1 MVFWAALP
9 IVILL
14 ILLVYLRMTPLKAG
28 AVSFAAS
35 LIIALAVFRAG
46 AGGMMV
52 TIGKGLALSV
62 NIILIIWAAVYLY
75 NFVEETGAMVKI
87 KSKVSGLIADRFLQF
102 LMLAWLFTPLLQGI
116 AGFGVPVAIV
126 TGILVSMGF
135 DPLRSVAASLVGH
148 SWSVSFGSMGTS
160 YYTISLVTG
169 LTYAELGPWFV
180 FFTGFAMFV
189 TGLGISYIYGGI
201 KTIRRAIPSIAAGT
215 AVMTGALYLTV
226 AFGIVSISLIA
237 SSITGIAAFLIL
249 SGRKGA
255 PSPGLGG
262 DAGPDEPM
270 SFALAVSP
278 YLLVMAMTV
287 ILYFMPFKE
296 LGAGISFPG
305 YATGLGHVV
314 EPAKA
319 YAKFRPFSHPAP
331 IILAASLASIA
342 LFSRKGFWKRGAMAR
357 IASKTARKCLN
368 TTYTLL
374 CFIPMAIVMMDAGM
388 MKELSAAVAELT
400 GKFFP
405 MVSPMIGALG
415 SFITG
420 SNTTSNVIFGK
431 FQQMVAERLGISA
444 AMICAAQ
451 SVGASVGCALGPT
464 QVLLG
469 ITAAGLDSQAHRVY
483 KKVLPLVVVT
493 VILMGIPSLAFA
505 LLGKGL

>member
-9 IVILL
+9 IAVLL
-14 ILLVYLRMTPLKAG
+14 ILLIYLRMTPLKAG
-28 AVSFAAS
+28 SISFAVS
-35 LIIALAVFRAG
+35 LVIALAVFRAG
-46 AGGMMV
+46 TGGILV
-52 TIGKGLALSV
+52 TLGKGLALSV

-75 NFVEETGAMVKI
+75 NFVEETGAMGSI
-87 KSKVSGLIADRFLQF
+87 KSKVSGLIEDRFLQF

-135 DPLRSVAASLVGH
+135 DPLKSVSASLVGH

-160 YYTISLVTG
+160 FYTISLVTG
-169 LTYAELGPWFV
+169 LTYKELGPWFV
-180 FFTGFAMFV
+180 FFTGFAMFI
-189 TGLGISYIYGGI
+189 TGISISFIYGGAA
-201 KTIRRAIPSIAAGT
+201 TIRRAMPRIAIGT

-237 SSITGIAAFLIL
+237 SSIAGIAAFLAL
-249 SGRKGA
+249 SGKKDEQ
-255 PSPGLGG
+255 PMHQEG
-262 DAGPDEPM
+262 DSASGESM
-270 SFALAVSP
+270 SFLLAVSP

-287 ILYFMPFKE
+287 FLYFMPFKE
-296 LGAGISFPG
+296 LGAGINFPG
-305 YATGLGHVV
+305 YETGLGYVV

-342 LFSRKGFWKRGAMAR
+342 LFFGKGYWRKGAIGR
-357 IASKTARKCLN
+357 IAYKTVRKCLN

-388 MKELSAAVAELT
+388 MKELSGAVAQLT

-431 FQQMVAERLGISA
+431 FQQMVAEQLGITA

-469 ITAAGLDSQAHRVY
+469 ITSAGLDNQAHRVY
-483 KKVLPLVVVT
+483 KRVLPLVVIT
-493 VILMGIPSLAFA
+493 VILMGLPSLAFA
-505 LLGKGL
+505 LLGAGL

>member
-9 IVILL
+9 IAILL
-14 ILLVYLRMTPLKAG
+14 FLLIYMRMTPLKAG
-28 AVSFAAS
+28 SISFAAS
-35 LIIALAVFRAG
+35 IAVALAVFRSG
-46 AGGMMV
+46 AGGLLV
-52 TIGKGLALSV
+52 TLGKGLALAA
-62 NIILIIWAAVYLY
+62 NIVLIIWAAVYLY
-75 NFVEETGAMVKI
+75 NFVEETGAMGRI
-87 KSKVSGLIADRFLQF
+87 KSKVSSLIEDRFFQF
-102 LMLAWLFTPLLQGI
+102 LMLTWLFAPLLQGI

-135 DPLRSVAASLVGH
+135 NPLKAVSASLVGH

-160 YYTISLVTG
+160 YYTMSLVTG
-169 LTYAELGPWFV
+169 LTYAQLGPWFV
-180 FFTGFAMFV
+180 FFTGFAMFF
-189 TGLGISYIYGGI
+189 TGLGISFIYGGTAVL
-201 KTIRRAIPSIAAGT
+201 KSAVFRVAIGT

-237 SSITGIAAFLIL
+237 SSITGIAAFLAL
-249 SGRKGA
+249 SGKKGA
-255 PSPGLGG
+255 PAPQA
-262 DAGPDEPM
+262 AGKSGSGEAM
-270 SFALAVSP
+270 SFLLAISP

-287 ILYFMPFKE
+287 FLYFMPFKE
-296 LGAGISFPG
+296 LGAGIDFPG
-305 YATGLGHVV
+305 YSTGLGYVV
-314 EPAKA
+314 EPARA

-331 IILAASLASIA
+331 IILAASLASIV
-342 LFSRKGFWKRGAMAR
+342 LFSSKGYWKRGAMGR
-357 IASKTARKCLN
+357 ISSKTVRKCLN

-388 MKELSAAVAELT
+388 MKELSAAVAQLT

-431 FQQMVAERLGISA
+431 FQQMVAERLGITA

-469 ITAAGLDSQAHRVY
+469 ITAAGLDNQAHMVY
-483 KKVLPLVVVT
+483 KRVLPLVLIT
-493 VILMGIPSLAFA
+493 VILMGLPSIAFA
-505 LLGKGL
+505 LLEKGY

>member
-9 IVILL
+9 IAVLL
-14 ILLVYLRMTPLKAG
+14 ILLVYLRFTPLKAG
-28 AVSFAAS
+28 AISFAVS

-46 AGGMMV
+46 LSGILV
-52 TIGKGLALSV
+52 TLGKGLALSV
-62 NIILIIWAAVYLY
+62 NIVLIIWAAVYLY
-75 NFVEETGAMVKI
+75 NFVDETGAMGRI
-87 KSKVSGLIADRFLQF
+87 KSKVSGLIEDRFLQF

-135 DPLRSVAASLVGH
+135 DPLGSVTASLVGH

-169 LTYAELGPWFV
+169 LSYAELGPWFV
-180 FFTGFAMFV
+180 FFTGFAMFL
-189 TGLGISYIYGGI
+189 TGISISFIYGG
-201 KTIRRAIPSIAAGT
+201 KAYIRRAMPSIAIGT
-215 AVMTGALYLTV
+215 AVMTGALYMTV
-226 AFGIVSISLIA
+226 AFGIFSISLIA
-237 SSITGIAAFLIL
+237 SSIAGIAAFLAL
-249 SGRKGA
+249 SGRR
-255 PSPGLGG
+255 G
-262 DAGPDEPM
+262 DASHHLSGNGGPDESM
-270 SFALAVSP
+270 SFMLAVSP

-296 LGAGISFPG
+296 LGAGFSFPG
-305 YATGLGHVV
+305 YETGLGYVV
-314 EPAKA
+314 EPARS

-331 IILAASLASIA
+331 IILAASLASIT
-342 LFSRKGFWKRGAMAR
+342 LYSRKGFWKKGAMSR
-357 IASKTARKCLN
+357 IATKTARKCLN

-388 MKELSAAVAELT
+388 MKELSAAVAALT
-400 GKFFP
+400 GKLFP
-405 MVSPMIGALG
+405 VVSPMIGALG

-431 FQQMVAERLGISA
+431 FQQMVAERLGITA

-451 SVGASVGCALGPT
+451 SVGASIGCALGPT

-469 ITAAGLDSQAHRVY
+469 ITAAGLDNQAHRVY
-483 KKVLPLVVVT
+483 KKVLPLVVIT
-493 VILMGIPSLAFA
+493 VLLMGLPTLAFA

>member
-9 IVILL
+9 IIILL
-14 ILLVYLRMTPLKAG
+14 ILLIYLRMTPLKAG
-28 AVSFAAS
+28 AISFAAS
-35 LIIALAVFRAG
+35 LVIALAVFNAG
-46 AGGMMV
+46 AGGMLV
-52 TIGKGLALSV
+52 TLGKGLALSV

-75 NFVEETGAMVKI
+75 NFVEETGAMVRI
-87 KSKVSGLIADRFLQF
+87 KSKVSGLIEDRFLQF

-135 DPLRSVAASLVGH
+135 DPLKSVAASLVGH

-169 LTYAELGPWFV
+169 LTYAQLGPWFV
-180 FFTGFAMFV
+180 FFTGFAMFI
-189 TGLGISYIYGGI
+189 TGLSISFIYGGAPAI
-201 KTIRRAIPSIAAGT
+201 KRAIPSIAMGT
-215 AVMTGALYLTV
+215 AVMTWALYLTV

-237 SSITGIAAFLIL
+237 SSMTGIAAFLAL
-249 SGRKGA
+249 SRKSGA
-255 PSPGLGG
+255 HSQVPGIKGG
-262 DAGPDEPM
+262 QGGQMPF
-270 SFALAVSP
+270 SLAISP
-278 YLLVMAMTV
+278 YLIVMAMTV
-287 ILYFMPFKE
+287 ILYFTPFKE
-296 LGAGISFPG
+296 LGAGIDFPG
-305 YATGLGHVV
+305 YSTGLGHVV

-331 IILAASLASIA
+331 IILAASFASIL
-342 LFSRKGFWKRGAMAR
+342 LFSRKGFWKKGAMGR
-357 IASKTARKCLN
+357 IALKTARKCLN

-388 MKELSAAVAELT
+388 MKELSAAVAGLT

-431 FQQMVAERLGISA
+431 FQQMVAERLGITA

-469 ITAAGLDSQAHRVY
+469 ITAAGLDNQAHLVY

-505 LLGKGL
+505 LFGKGL